1 MSAVAGDTFDL
12 CQRIGEWA
20 YSFEPSPARLRRIKA
35 SLRDFI
41 GCVVAGARRG
51 ELRSALR
58 LAQGG
63 SVPVWGLNDSFDPA
77 GAALVTGTAGALLQL
92 QDVYRPAGSHPSSPV
107 IPAAWSARQVAAGVS
122 ADQFLRAVAAG
133 YEVANRLAD
142 ACAPGQLLAGSSA
155 TGTAGCIGAAVAAA
169 IIRGMH
175 RDGIAR
181 AVANAAFML
190 PATPFAAM
198 RSHGALAPLHGG
210 LAARAGFE
218 AASLALEAYAGP
230 RVLEGDSWGPGLIA
244 FLGGRAAS
252 LEPERWHGE
261 TLDAVGWKFFPA
273 CFASHTALEA
283 VLSLGPLDAATV
295 ERVVVHRPRGL
306 LDATVA
312 AGPREGGLYDRLMS
326 LRWVLARA
334 LELGHYEYPEAVAD
348 QPSTFELAKK
358 IELLHDPALDALLPE
373 TASVNLEIHGS
384 PGVRRIEYRR
394 PSAADPLPRGT
405 AVGDVLRGWTA
416 TLDETA
422 LRRKFDRLVGP
433 APVGLEACA
442 ELGVL

>member
-1 MSAVAGDTFDL
+1 MSAVASDTVDL

-20 YSFEPSPARLRRIKA
+20 CSFEPSPARLRRIKA

-41 GCVVAGARRG
+41 GCVVAGVRRG

-63 SVPVWGLNDSFDPA
+63 SVPVWGLNESFDPA

-92 QDVYRPAGSHPSSPV
+92 QDVYRPGGSHPSSPV
-107 IPAAWSARQVAAGVS
+107 IPAAWSALQVSAGVP
-122 ADQFLRAVAAG
+122 ADQFLRAIAAG

-142 ACAPGQLLAGSSA
+142 ACVPGQLLAGSSP
-155 TGTAGCIGAAVAAA
+155 TGTAGCLGAAVAAA
-169 IIRGMH
+169 VIRGL
-175 RDGIAR
+175 DGNGVAR

-190 PATPFAAM
+190 PATPFATM

-210 LAARAGFE
+210 LAARTGYE
-218 AASLALEAYAGP
+218 AASLAREAHAGR
-230 RVLEGDSWGPGLIA
+230 RVLEGDFRGPGLIA
-244 FLGGRAAS
+244 LLGGDAAL
-252 LEPERWHGE
+252 LEPERWRGE

-283 VLSLGPLDAATV
+283 LLSLGPLDAATV
-295 ERVVVHRPRGL
+295 EVVVVHRPAGL

-334 LELGHYEYPEAVAD
+334 LELGHYDYPEAVAD
-348 QPSTFELAKK
+348 SPSTLELAKK
-358 IELLHDPALDALLPE
+358 IKLLHDPALDALLPG
-373 TASVNLEIHGS
+373 TAAVNLEVHGAA
-384 PGVRRIEYRR
+384 GVRRIEYRR
-394 PSAADPLPRGT
+394 PSASDPEPHGA
-405 AVGDVLRGWTA
+405 AVSGVPRGWTA

-422 LRRKFDRLVGP
+422 LRRKFLRLIGP
-433 APVGLEACA
+433 DPAGLEACA
-442 ELGVL
+442 ELEVL